1 MNTRN
6 IATLSLLVM
15 GVGFAVML
23 FLPDNLAVE
32 LLKGGFEAG
41 LVGGIAD
48 WFAVTALFHHPLQI
62 PIPHTALLIKN
73 RVRIIQ
79 SLISALEN
87 ELLNKQ
93 SIQEKLRA
101 FKLMEVLSGAV
112 LRQLRRPA
120 FRRAV
125 LRSAQGALAELP
137 LAKAVQPIQAAV
149 GNYARQADIGGT
161 AQHLLT
167 RMMERG
173 YDEKALDYV
182 LQEAI
187 EWARKPSTQE
197 MLGRRV
203 SEKLSEVQ
211 MGGLMGFAIQAFSGF
226 MSEEKLGPL
235 LQNMLLEELRK
246 LREADNES
254 RAALL
259 RELRIRML
267 LLADNE
273 KLIHQ
278 LQSTADEYLQSE
290 AFAAFILARLEEL
303 RVALAARLA
312 AEEASGGGILLRS
325 YISLVRYLARRPEL
339 PKSWEDRV
347 IGYVIDLVETHHYR
361 IGILVRENLEKL
373 DNKTLVAMIEQK
385 VGKDLQWIRV
395 NGALCGFVVGV
406 VLTVLQLAL
415 GR

>member
-6 IATLSLLVM
+6 IATLSLLAM
-15 GVGFAVML
+15 ALGFVVML
-23 FLPDNLAVE
+23 FLPDNLLVE

-93 SIQEKLRA
+93 SIQDKLRN

-112 LRQLRRPA
+112 LRQLRKPA
-120 FRRAV
+120 FRQAV
-125 LRSAQGALAELP
+125 LRSAQDVIGQLP
-137 LAKAVQPIQAAV
+137 LDKAVAPIQSAV
-149 GNYARQADIGGT
+149 RNYVAQADLGGT
-161 AQHLLT
+161 AQDLLG
-167 RMMERG
+167 RMMEKG

-182 LQEAI
+182 LEEAI
-187 EWARKPSTQE
+187 EWARKPSTQA
-197 MLGRRV
+197 MLGKRV
-203 SEKLSEVQ
+203 SEKLSEIQ

-226 MSEEKLGPL
+226 MSEDKLGPL
-235 LQNMLLEELRK
+235 LQNMVLEELRK
-246 LREADNES
+246 LRDADNES

-259 RELRIRML
+259 RELRIRLFML
-267 LLADNE
+267 PDNE
-273 KLIHQ
+273 ALVAQLQGAAEEQ
-278 LQSTADEYLQSE
+278 LQSDRMG
-290 AFAAFILARLEEL
+290 AFILARLEEIRSSIITKLSTEEEQGGAVVL
-303 RVALAARLA
+303 R
-312 AEEASGGGILLRS
+312 G
-325 YISLVRYLARRPEL
+325 YISFVRYLGRRPEL
-339 PKSWEDRV
+339 PKQWEDRV
-347 IGYVIDLVETHHYR
+347 IDYVVELVETHHYR
-361 IGILVRENLEKL
+361 IGVLVRENLEKL

-406 VLTVLQLAL
+406 LLTVLQLAI
-415 GR
+415 GS

>member
-6 IATLSLLVM
+6 IATLSLLAM
-15 GVGFAVML
+15 ALGFVVML
-23 FLPDNLAVE
+23 FLPSNLLVE

-93 SIQEKLRA
+93 SIQDKLRN

-112 LRQLRRPA
+112 LRQLKKPA
-120 FRRAV
+120 FRQAV
-125 LRSAQGALAELP
+125 LRSAQGALNQLP
-137 LAKAVQPIQAAV
+137 LDRAVAPVQSAV
-149 GNYARQADIGGT
+149 RNYVVQADLGGT
-161 AQHLLT
+161 AQDLLG
-167 RMMERG
+167 RMMEQG

-182 LQEAI
+182 LGEAI
-187 EWARKPSTQE
+187 EWARQPSTQA
-197 MLGRRV
+197 MLGKRV
-203 SEKLSEVQ
+203 SEKLSEIQ

-226 MSEEKLGPL
+226 MSEDKLGPL
-235 LQNMLLEELRK
+235 LQNMVLEELRK
-246 LREADNES
+246 LRDADNES

-259 RELRIRML
+259 QELRIRLFML
-267 LLADNE
+267 PDNE
-273 KLIHQ
+273 SLITQLKGAAEEQ
-278 LQSTADEYLQSE
+278 LQGER
-290 AFAAFILARLEEL
+290 FGAFILARLEEL
-303 RVALAARLA
+303 RASLIAKLT
-312 AEEASGGGILLRS
+312 AEEEKGGGILLRG
-325 YISLVRYLARRPEL
+325 YVSLVRYLGRQPEL
-339 PKSWEDRV
+339 LKQWEDR
-347 IGYVIDLVETHHYR
+347 IITYVVDMVETHHYR

-406 VLTVLQLAL
+406 LLTILQLAI